1 MNKKIFHG
9 AILESVLLNLINDNS
24 DRGLHGYAIST
35 AVNKKFDIHLGPSTI
50 YPELK
55 HLEKQGLVA
64 SRWEFFLGKA
74 RKQYRI
80 TRKGQSLM
88 TEYNAEL
95 KAIIPT
101 SRPREL
107 SIKNNPAY

>member
-1 MNKKIFHG
+1 MNKKIFRG

-24 DRGLHGYAIST
+24 DRGLHGYAISN
-35 AVNKKFDIHLGPSTI
+35 ALNKKFGINLGASTI
-50 YPELK
+50 YTELR

-64 SRWEFFLGKA
+64 SSWEYTLG
-74 RKQYRI
+74 RTRRQYRI
-80 TRKGQSLM
+80 TRKGRGLM

-101 SRPREL
+101 SIPMEL
-107 SIKNNPAY
+107 HIKN